1 MPLSEPE
8 GLMPQKGHNRRRPVR
23 PPSEAADIVKRDC
36 HVSARGPIG
45 DFRGVRGGKD
55 LPTYRLAFSKVIISL
70 RVTVTHLVVTGGP
83 PPAMCQ
89 AA

>member
-1 MPLSEPE
+1 MAVIVLADPVCARS
-8 GLMPQKGHNRRRPVR
+8 RRRVLLVGLGSAGASPM
-23 PPSEAADIVKRDC
+23 AARAEQT
-36 HVSARGPIG
+36 H
-45 DFRGVRGGKD
+45 
-55 LPTYRLAFSKVIISL
+55 RLAFSNVIISL

>member
-1 MPLSEPE
+1 LTQ
-8 GLMPQKGHNRRRPVR
+8 LGHFR
-23 PPSEAADIVKRDC
+23 
-36 HVSARGPIG
+36 SAS
-45 DFRGVRGGKD
+45 GGKE
-55 LPTYRLAFSKVIISL
+55 LPTYRLAFSKVITSL